1 MNKYIVTAMAFLPI
15 LVMADHHELSYYEPT
30 MSFQTSKVGDT
41 WVGTLSGTVQ
51 ATEEINLGFEVD
63 STGYLELGAGYGM
76 LLGET
81 YTEAFATYGR
91 ADLVDIYNLGVFAGK
106 MLTNEVLFFGSTS
119 YEWRKSVFQ
128 SDDFPILSPNFNTH
142 REWKASIGTSY
153 TPINWLN
160 FSYSLNHERIMSE
173 TTLEPSIYHADFTL
187 TFKPKYIE
195 PYVKYRYGQH
205 RVRPGEPRTTEG
217 TYEFGFNLNFK

>member
-51 ATEEINLGFEVD
+51 ASEEINLGFEVD

>member
-1 MNKYIVTAMAFLPI
+1 MKKLCILLLLPFH
-15 LVMADHHELSYYEPT
+15 LYADHHELAYYEPT
-30 MSFQTSKVGDT
+30 MSVQTSKVGDS
-41 WVGTLSGTVQ
+41 WVGTVSGTVQ

-91 ADLVDIYNLGVFAGK
+91 ADIVDIYNVGLFAGN
-106 MLTNEVLFFGSTS
+106 MLADDVLIFGSS
-119 YEWRKSVFQ
+119 AYEWRKNVIGK
-128 SDDFPILSPNFNTH
+128 ILETGASADQ
-142 REWKASIGTSY
+142 EWKNSIGVSY

-160 FSYSLNHERIMSE
+160 FSYSLHHERIMSD
-173 TTLEPSIYHADFTL
+173 TDLEPNILHADFTL
-187 TFKPKYIE
+187 TFKPRYVE

>member
-1 MNKYIVTAMAFLPI
+1 MNKYIVTAISLLPFSAI
-15 LVMADHHELSYYEPT
+15 ADHHELAYYEPT
-30 MSFQTSKVGDT
+30 MSFQTAKVGDS

-51 ATEEINLGFEVD
+51 ATDEVNLGFEID
-63 STGYLELGAGYGM
+63 SNGYLELGAGYGIV
-76 LLGET
+76 LGET

-91 ADLVDIYNLGVFAGK
+91 ADVVDIYNVGLFAGK
-106 MLTNEVLFFGSTS
+106 MLASDLLLFGSTS

-128 SDDFPILSPNFNTH
+128 SDDFPILSPNFNTNK
-142 REWKASIGTSY
+142 EWKASLGVSY
-153 TPINWLN
+153 TPVDWLN
-160 FSYSLNHERIMSE
+160 YSYSLNHDRIMSD
-173 TTLEPSIYHADFTL
+173 TRLEPSIFHADFTL

-217 TYEFGFNLNFK
+217 TFEFGFNLNFR

>member
-91 ADLVDIYNLGVFAGK
+91 ADLVDI
-106 MLTNEVLFFGSTS
+106 
-119 YEWRKSVFQ
+119 
-128 SDDFPILSPNFNTH
+128 
-142 REWKASIGTSY
+142 
-153 TPINWLN
+153 
-160 FSYSLNHERIMSE
+160 
-173 TTLEPSIYHADFTL
+173 
-187 TFKPKYIE
+187 
-195 PYVKYRYGQH
+195 
-205 RVRPGEPRTTEG
+205 
-217 TYEFGFNLNFK
+217 

>member
-1 MNKYIVTAMAFLPI
+1 MNKYIITAMAFLPI
-15 LVMADHHELSYYEPT
+15 SVIADHHELSYYEPT

-63 STGYLELGAGYGM
+63 STGYLELGSGYGM

-106 MLTNEVLFFGSTS
+106 MLTNEVLIFGSTS

>member
-106 MLTNEVLFFGSTS
+106 MLTNEVLIFGSTS

-128 SDDFPILSPNFNTH
+128 SDDYPILSPNFNTH

>member
-91 ADLVDIYNLGVFAGK
+91 ADLADIYNLGVFAGK
-106 MLTNEVLFFGSTS
+106 MLTNEVLIFGSTS

>member
-91 ADLVDIYNLGVFAGK
+91 ANLVDIYNLGVFAGK